1 MLGRIFNGLY
11 EPFVI
16 YLVMCMLNSY
26 VVCDIVIVGAYC
38 LSQIHVTFIT
48 LVYAPHKFLQVD
60 MVMLSNIYL
69 SVCFNYVISYALI

>member
-48 LVYAPHKFLQVD
+48 LV
-60 MVMLSNIYL
+60 
-69 SVCFNYVISYALI
+69 